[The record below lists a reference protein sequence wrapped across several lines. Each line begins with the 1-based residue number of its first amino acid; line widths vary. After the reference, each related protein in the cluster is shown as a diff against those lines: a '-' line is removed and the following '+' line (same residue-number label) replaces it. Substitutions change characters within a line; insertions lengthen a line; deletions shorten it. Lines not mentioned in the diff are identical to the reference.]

1 METPCRHGAI
11 NLAPAIGHRR
21 GALILPAGAAAREHS
36 GGTLVAGGPVCHSR
50 RMNESDDQRHY
61 TFDASG
67 ALLATDLPLPRRSGK
82 VRDVY
87 DLGES
92 LLIVSTDRI
101 SAFDWILPV
110 GIPDKGRLLTAISQ
124 YWFERLPVRHH
135 LKSVEV
141 PRELA
146 SRLDTAPLQGRVM
159 VTEKATV
166 VPFECVVR
174 GYLEGSGL
182 REYTASG
189 RVCGIDLPG
198 GLRQCDRLPEPI
210 FTPATKAE
218 EGHDENVSMQ
228 RMIDELGPSL
238 AEQLQEQSLELYRLA
253 ADAAAARGLLI
264 ADTKFEFGHVGD
276 QLTLI
281 DEVLTPDSS
290 RFWAADDYEPGHAQ
304 RSFDK
309 QFVREWLSNCDWDKQ
324 SPPPALPE
332 DVIAQTAAKY
342 REAYQR
348 ITGERFDAS
357 EAS

>member
-1 METPCRHGAI
+1 M
-11 NLAPAIGHRR
+11 PAEDGFATVR
-21 GALILPAGAAAREHS
+21 S
-36 GGTLVAGGPVCHSR
+36 
-50 RMNESDDQRHY
+50 MNESAPSELY
-61 TFDASG
+61 TFDAAG
-67 ALLATDLPLPRRSGK
+67 ALLETHLPLPRRRGK

-87 DLGES
+87 DLGDS

-101 SAFDWILPV
+101 SAFDWILPC
-110 GIPDKGRLLTAISQ
+110 GIPDKGRLLTAISA
-124 YWFERLPVRHH
+124 YWFGRLPVRHH
-135 LKSVEV
+135 LKNADV
-141 PRELA
+141 PPEL
-146 SRLDTAPLQGRVM
+146 TAQLETGPLVGRVM

-182 REYTASG
+182 REYRATG
-189 RVCGIDLPG
+189 QVCGVQLPK

-218 EGHDENVSMQ
+218 QGHDENVSFE
-228 RMIDELGPSL
+228 RMADQLGGPL
-238 AEQLQEQSLELYRLA
+238 AEQLRQQSLQIYRLA
-253 ADAAAARGLLI
+253 AERAAEQGLLI

-276 QLTLI
+276 QLTLV

-290 RFWAADDYEPGHAQ
+290 RFWAADDYQPGRAQ

-309 QFVREWLSNCDWDKQ
+309 QFVREWLSQCGWDKQ
-324 SPPPALPE
+324 SPPPVLPD

-348 ITGERFDAS
+348 ITGEAFGR
-357 EAS
+357 